1 MIKKQSKGI
10 VANLIWSFAERIL
23 SQLVSTVVTIVLAR
37 LLLPE
42 DYGVVS
48 IVTVLISFMN
58 IFVVSGFSTAL
69 VQKKDID
76 EIDINTAFWL
86 SFCVSWILYIALFL
100 FAPLVA
106 EFYEI
111 LTLTP
116 VIRVMA
122 IQLPITSIHSIQ
134 QAKVQRAMEFKK
146 FFKATIAATLFS
158 GVLGVVLA
166 YYGAGI
172 WALVAQYTAN
182 VSIAT
187 LSLFFVDEWRPKFQ
201 FSFQKLKN
209 IWAYGSKILMTQ
221 LVYTLEGDVRSLIV
235 GKKFGTADL
244 AYYDQGRKYP
254 MLLVGNVSTTIDKVM
269 LPAYAK
275 QQDDKQQLLQ
285 MLRRSI
291 RIGIYMLSPIL
302 LGFAAVSETFVE
314 VFLTEKWLF
323 AVPYMQIFCISYLTR
338 PLESSCHQA
347 LLAIEKSG
355 EVLLCMIAI
364 NGTGLITVFISAFIF
379 ESVMAIALFS
389 ILTTLI
395 SIVVFLFL
403 INKHFG
409 YTLKEQISD
418 VAPSIL
424 MALCMSVAVSL
435 VGMINIHSVLS
446 LVIQVVAGAVVYVAL
461 SIVFKMEQFN
471 YLIKFIRRKG

>member
-111 LTLTP
+111 SMLTP

-254 MLLVGNVSTTIDKVM
+254 MLLVSNVSTTIDKVM

-314 VFLTEKWLF
+314 MFLTEKWLF

-347 LLAIEKSG
+347 LLAIGKNG

-364 NGTGLITVFISAFIF
+364 NGTGLITVLISAFIL

-389 ILTTLI
+389 ILTTIISLI
-395 SIVVFLFL
+395 VFFCL
-403 INKHFG
+403 INKYFG
-409 YTLKEQISD
+409 YTLKDQISD
-418 VAPSIL
+418 VFPPIL
-424 MALCMSVAVSL
+424 IALCMSVVVRL
-435 VGMINIHSVLS
+435 VGIIDVHSVLS
-446 LVIQVVAGAVVYVAL
+446 LVIQVAAGAVVYVAL
-461 SIVFKMEQFN
+461 SIVFKMEQLN
-471 YLIKFIRRKG
+471 YLFKFIRRKG